1 MSKQIKFIIGIVV
14 LIIFVFILAKV
25 NYKNAEK
32 TTESTNV
39 SQTAALEIKANDW
52 AVGPVDAKVTIVEYL
67 DFECEACGAYYP
79 IVSQLKKEYKDS
91 MRFVVRYF
99 PLPGH
104 GNSKTAA
111 YAVEAAG
118 KQGKFWEM
126 HDILFA
132 KQAEWGEQKVAN
144 QQQFEKYAIE
154 AGVNIE
160 QWKIDVKSDEVM
172 KRVDDSYK
180 EAVSLNLQGTPSF
193 FLNGKKIEN
202 PKGYESFKL
211 LIEKAKNN

>member
-1 MSKQIKFIIGIVV
+1 MKHLKVIIGIVV
-14 LIIFVFILAKV
+14 LIVIVFFMAKGS
-25 NYKNAEK
+25 YKKSEDKIENTN
-32 TTESTNV
+32 TTQAST
-39 SQTAALEIKANDW
+39 LEIKGNDW
-52 AVGPVDAKVTIVEYL
+52 AIGSTTAKVVLVEYL

-79 IVSQLKKEYKDS
+79 LIRQIKDEYKES
-91 MRFVVRYF
+91 ILFVVRYF

-104 GNSKTAA
+104 KNSKTAA

-126 HDILFA
+126 HDVLFN
-132 KQAEWGEQKVAN
+132 KQKEWGEGQFTN
-144 QQQFEKYAIE
+144 QNQFEKYAIE

-160 QWKIDVKSDEVM
+160 QWKKDVTSDEVK

-202 PKGYESFKL
+202 PQGYEPFKK
-211 LIEKAKNN
+211 LIDEALKD

>member
-1 MSKQIKFIIGIVV
+1 MKHLKVIISIVV
-14 LIIFVFILAKV
+14 LIVIVFFMAKGS
-25 NYKNAEK
+25 YKKSEDK
-32 TTESTNV
+32 VESTNTTQA
-39 SQTAALEIKANDW
+39 SALEIKENDW
-52 AVGPVDAKVTIVEYL
+52 ATGSTTAKVVLVEYL

-79 IVSQLKKEYKDS
+79 LVRQLKDEYKDS
-91 MRFVVRYF
+91 ILFVVRYF

-104 GNSKTAA
+104 RNSKTAA

-126 HDILFA
+126 HDVLFN
-132 KQAEWGEQKVAN
+132 KQKEWGEGQFTN
-144 QQQFEKYAIE
+144 QNLFEKYALE

-160 QWKIDVKSDEVM
+160 QWKKDVASPEVK
-172 KRVDDSYK
+172 KRVDDSYD

-202 PKGYESFKL
+202 PQGYEPFKK
-211 LIEKAKNN
+211 LIEEELKK